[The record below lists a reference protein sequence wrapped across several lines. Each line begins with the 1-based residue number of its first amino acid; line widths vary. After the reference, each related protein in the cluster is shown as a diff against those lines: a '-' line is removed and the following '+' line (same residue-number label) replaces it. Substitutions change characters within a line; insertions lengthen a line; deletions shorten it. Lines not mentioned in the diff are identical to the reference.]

1 MNTSFTPGKWEVCNL
16 TDVFTENGATNAH
29 GVKCDDNDGW
39 LIADC
44 AVGITMI
51 DGEEH
56 QLQHKEQAANARLI
70 AAAPAMYAALQE
82 VLADYDSDESNIG
95 ETEYSWIQAA
105 RAAIN
110 LATGQEP

>member
-1 MNTSFTPGKWEVCNL
+1 MNTSFTPGQWSVGTYLNNDAL
-16 TDVFTENGATNAH
+16 TVE
-29 GVKCDDNDGW
+29 
-39 LIADC
+39 DC
-44 AVGITMI
+44 H
-51 DGEEH
+51 DGEECIVAMVMPSFIGSDMVNH
-56 QLQHKEQAANARLI
+56 QEANARLI